1 MNINITPKFNTAFG
15 ARGIPSTSAAI
26 LTRDGI
32 LKQAEKIA
40 KTPNGKKFPIMGGNI
55 KPLQTAME
63 TNIET
68 DKMAREQ
75 FEMALRSMSNIAYQ
89 A

>member
-26 LTRDGI
+26 LARDGI

-40 KTPNGKKFPIMGGNI
+40 KTPNGKKFPIMGENI

-63 TNIET
+63 T
-68 DKMAREQ
+68 DKMARKQ